1 MEKAL
6 KILGKWASFSR
17 GRWDGGGLQGKII
30 AIKDRVNS
38 TVIFRRN
45 NIGSFCSHIKI
56 GEFLECQ
63 FKGVSN
69 GAIGN

>member
-17 GRWDGGGLQGKII
+17 GRWDGGGLQGNII
-30 AIKDRVNS
+30 AIKYRVNS

-45 NIGSFCSHIKI
+45 NIGSFCSHSKI